1 MKSALI
7 GPACSHDTCPCLGLV
22 IDFGAYT
29 VVPRLTD
36 HEIIRVTFMPPTKSP
51 TSISILIVDDHTFF
65 RQGIQFNLETHPDM
79 KVIGDCADGEQ
90 ALADLRRMEP
100 DVAIMDI
107 NLPKMN
113 GIQVTQ
119 KVNTEKLPTRI
130 IMLTAYD
137 NVEQVIYAMR
147 AGAAAY
153 CAKEIEP
160 EKLVDAIRHVMQGRY
175 VVNDVVYDEEG
186 LKHWMEK
193 GVEEVAGEYYA
204 DLAESFSPLSPREM
218 EILQQVT
225 RGLSNKEI
233 ANSLQIS
240 HQTVKNHMTSI
251 LRKLAVE
258 DRTQAAVFA
267 LRRGWV
273 RLQDTTVERK

>member
-1 MKSALI
+1 M
-7 GPACSHDTCPCLGLV
+7 
-22 IDFGAYT
+22 
-29 VVPRLTD
+29 
-36 HEIIRVTFMPPTKSP
+36 SP
-51 TSISILIVDDHTFF
+51 TTTPSSISVVIVDDHTFF
-65 RQGIQFNLETHPDM
+65 RQGIQYNLEEHADI
-79 KVIGDCADGEQ
+79 KVIGDCADGEA

-119 KVNTEKLPTRI
+119 KISQEKLPTRI

-160 EKLVDAIRHVMQGRY
+160 EKLVDAIRHVVQGRY

-186 LKHWMEK
+186 LKTWMDK
-193 GVEEVAGEYYA
+193 GVEAVAGEYYA
-204 DLAESFSPLSPREM
+204 DLAESLSPLSPREM
-218 EILQQVT
+218 EILQHVT

-233 ANSLQIS
+233 ASTLQIS

-273 RLQDTTVERK
+273 RLKDTTTER

>member
-1 MKSALI
+1 
-7 GPACSHDTCPCLGLV
+7 
-22 IDFGAYT
+22 
-29 VVPRLTD
+29 
-36 HEIIRVTFMPPTKSP
+36 MPSSKKPD
-51 TSISILIVDDHTFF
+51 SISIVIVDDHTFF
-65 RQGIQFNLETHPDM
+65 RQGIQFNLETHSDM
-79 KVIGDCADGEQ
+79 NVVGDSADGQ
-90 ALADLRRMEP
+90 AALEDLRRMEP

-119 KVNTEKLPTRI
+119 RVSSEKLPTRV

-137 NVEQVIYAMR
+137 DVEQVIYAMR

-160 EKLVDAIRHVMQGRY
+160 DKLVDCIRHVVQGRY

-186 LKHWMEK
+186 LKAWMDQ
-193 GVEEVAGEYYA
+193 GVEAVAGEYYA

-218 EILQQVT
+218 EILQHVT

-233 ANSLQIS
+233 ASALQIS

-273 RLQDTTVERK
+273 RLQDTKIER